1 MVQRVKKAAKPKP
14 ALLQSVKDLVTVRK
28 TIREM
33 QEREKTVKA
42 RLVDTITEEGEA
54 DDGGSLWLDLP
65 EPVDGKS
72 SVKYERRVSRGLNV
86 DKAEAW
92 LDGKGMLE
100 ECQTTI
106 TVLDEEKLL
115 AAHYAGKISEKE
127 LDKLYN
133 ENESWALKV
142 V

>member
-1 MVQRVKKAAKPKP
+1 VKRSAASGRDS
-14 ALLQSVKDLVTVRK
+14 LLQSVKDLVTVRK

-33 QEREKTVKA
+33 QEREKVVKA
-42 RLVDTITEEGEA
+42 RVVDAVQEMGEP
-54 DDGGSLWLDLP
+54 DDNGSLWLDLDA
-65 EPVDGKS
+65 PVDGKS
-72 SVKYERRVSRGLNV
+72 SVKYERRVSRGLDVN
-86 DKAEAW
+86 KAEGW
-92 LDGKGMLE
+92 LDGKGLLE

-127 LDKLYN
+127 LDKLYT